1 MNTGGI
7 FMNNLKKLLSIIACL
22 GAGTAGALPDIKA
35 STIVTDHQNEYQR
48 IVLTNKIN
56 DLSFSIRD
64 LQQIIS
70 NNQATVADL
79 ERQLAQRSQNFWYLQ
94 EQYRNADYRYR
105 TGQGTSYD
113 LDNIKHQIDENYQ
126 IIATLQN
133 QLKSSRDN
141 LNDHLRHLYNL
152 QGSLYTYQKQL
163 ANLN

>member
-1 MNTGGI
+1 MA
-7 FMNNLKKLLSIIACL
+7 NLKKLLSLIACL
-22 GAGTAGALPDIKA
+22 GTGTIGTLPAVNA
-35 STIVTDHQNEYQR
+35 STVVTDSQNEYQR

-79 ERQLAQRSQNFWYLQ
+79 ERQLSQRSQNFWYLQ

-126 IIATLQN
+126 IIGTLQN
-133 QLKSSRDN
+133 HLQSSREN
-141 LNDHLRHLYNL
+141 LNDHLRDLYTL
-152 QGSLYTYQKQL
+152 QGNLYTYQQQL
-163 ANLN
+163 ANLR